1 MQLRSIDIA
10 IAHYRENVVVQSL
23 ERTPSEEVKRALMTA
38 EDGLQGLISDE
49 FDVAR
54 SAPSKRRDEHR
65 QPVTPT
71 PDSRK
76 VNLHLSPWISLESN
90 QRLRLSEWSQ
100 SGKVILQDAVPAGVA
115 EAPQLTQQHS
125 RRNPVRRGGLHSL
138 IDGMLVRVKR

>member
-10 IAHYRENVVVQSL
+10 IAHYRENVVVQNL
-23 ERTPSEEVKRALMTA
+23 ERNPSEEVKRDLMTA
-38 EDGLQGLISDE
+38 EHGLQALISDE

-76 VNLHLSPWISLESN
+76 VNLHLSPCISLKSN

-100 SGKVILQDAVPAGVA
+100 SSKVIPQDAVTAGLD

-125 RRNPVRRGGLHSL
+125 RRNPHRRGS
-138 IDGMLVRVKR
+138 